1 MDQLKEQK
9 IRIVWPIIL
18 ITLGLFSYAFGQYMD
33 MERSTIM
40 NNWSEMRCKPLIMFA
55 AYFLKPDE
63 DPRSSGAF
71 AAENF
76 NFCTKDIV
84 QSVMKVALAPFSM
97 TLQKQAGSTNVFT
110 NGMNSIKT
118 LIKQMYDEFLSFIE
132 PFFKR
137 FNAISY
143 QIGIVTQKLR
153 NAFNRLNA
161 VLLTTIYSGIS
172 IIKGFNNAIKFV
184 INIVLI
190 ICAIMLAIIFILFLI
205 LFPFIP
211 LIITPV
217 LVAIVSVGVILGSEM
232 AGEAEDDKAGFCF
245 TGDTLIELADGTSR
259 PIHQLVLGQE
269 LAKGSIV
276 EGILVLEG
284 TATPLFSLEGIRVS
298 GSHLVKGTTGQWH
311 SVEKDPRA
319 HSISDRADRLY
330 CLNTSNQ
337 LIPVLTTKGE
347 LLLFRDWE
355 EIDSRDL
362 VGQKG
367 WDRKVS
373 SILKGLVAETVPAQC
388 LMDPT
393 ISIPT
398 STGIKP
404 LSSIQIGDSIEL
416 TYNNHTRVIGI
427 IEGYVE
433 GIYTPHWMSSC
444 IEKTYK
450 PTVYHRRTTLK
461 HGSTEFLKGKHLITE
476 SGEMIANV
484 NGHVLQ
490 LRDFT
495 EVGIDRIHLTYPFVA
510 ERLATFAV

>member
-9 IRIVWPIIL
+9 VSIAWPIIL
-18 ITLGLFSYAFGQYMD
+18 ITLGLSVYAFGQYMN
-33 MERSTIM
+33 MERVTIM
-40 NNWSEMRCKPLIMFA
+40 NNWSEMRCSVPIMFA

-63 DPRSSGAF
+63 DPRSPGEF
-71 AAENF
+71 AGENF
-76 NFCTKDIV
+76 NFCTKGIV
-84 QSVMKVALAPFSM
+84 QEVMKIIMSPFTM
-97 TLQKQAGSTNVFT
+97 TFQKQAGSVNIFT
-110 NGMNSIKT
+110 QVINSIKKI
-118 LIKQMYDEFLSFIE
+118 IKNMYDHFMSFIT

-137 FNAISY
+137 FNAVVY

-153 NAFNRLNA
+153 SVFNRLNA
-161 VLLTTIYSGIS
+161 ALLTTIYSGIS
-172 IIKGFNNAIKFV
+172 IMKGFNNAIQFV
-184 INIVLI
+184 IKIVLI

-217 LVAIVSVGVILGSEM
+217 LVAIVSVGVILGGEM

-245 TGDTLIELADGTSR
+245 TGDTLIELADGTSL
-259 PIHQLVLGQE
+259 PIAQLVLGQT
-269 LAKGSIV
+269 LAKGSVV

-298 GSHLVKGTTGQWH
+298 GSHLVQGTAGQWH

-319 HSISDRADRLY
+319 HSIPDRVSRLY

-337 LIPVLTTKGE
+337 LIPVVTTSDRSI
-347 LLLFRDWE
+347 LFRDWE
-355 EIDSRDL
+355 EIDSRDR

-373 SILKGLVAETVPAQC
+373 SILKGLVGETATTMC

-393 ISIPT
+393 IGIPT

-404 LSSIQIGDSIEL
+404 LSSIQIGDSVEL
-416 TYNNHTRVIGI
+416 SYNNYTRVIGI
-427 IEGYVE
+427 IEGQIE
-433 GIYTPHWMSSC
+433 GTYSSHWLSSC

-450 PTVYHRRTTLK
+450 PTVYHRITTLDQR
-461 HGSTEFLKGKHLITE
+461 STDLLKGKHLITE
-476 SGEMIANV
+476 SGQLVAHIK
-484 NGHVLQ
+484 GHVRQ

-495 EVGIDRIHLTYPFVA
+495 EVGIDHIHLTYPFVA
-510 ERLATFAV
+510 KCLATFAV